1 MWKKD
6 KGVITQC
13 CLKKKK
19 KQDTTG
25 ILRKGNLPN
34 FEEGREGLRESIS
47 LEEIYK
53 QNSDK
58 GWKADVREG
67 HANYKKQ
74 HMQRFGGKGR
84 TL

>member
-1 MWKKD
+1 MIENSGTEDISLTSLIVEERQRSYNSMLLKK
-6 KGVITQC
+6 
-13 CLKKKK
+13 KKKK

-58 GWKADVREG
+58 G
-67 HANYKKQ
+67 
-74 HMQRFGGKGR
+74 
-84 TL
+84 

>member
-1 MWKKD
+1 MIENSGTED
-6 KGVITQC
+6 ISLTSLIVEERQRSYNSML
-13 CLKKKK
+13 LKKKK

-58 GWKADVREG
+58 G
-67 HANYKKQ
+67 
-74 HMQRFGGKGR
+74 
-84 TL
+84 

>member
-1 MWKKD
+1 MIENSGTEDISLTSLIVEERQRSYNSMLLK
-6 KGVITQC
+6 
-13 CLKKKK
+13 KKKK

-58 GWKADVREG
+58 G
-67 HANYKKQ
+67 
-74 HMQRFGGKGR
+74 
-84 TL
+84 